1 MKPEMPGQQLSREIL
16 AKLRANKSFKQNRCP
31 TSWHYPTEKEDWQRN
46 ELPEG
51 GCNCDD
57 VVYTGG
63 EWSGDHTFMYS
74 SIIIANTYTKC
85 FKWEREYGTWFYNPA
100 IVRSNNYSYRQV
112 DRHVPAKELR
122 EKLKM
127 AAHREAYMLAHAD
140 HELKKTY
147 NQGYVNIRGVPF
159 SVSRLRKAL
168 MYQDTQEFD
177 LTVITYH
184 DNVPLYNREG
194 CPMLHLRG
202 GSHHIVVFGQH
213 PQETAKFVGMT
224 SIGYDAF
231 E

>member
-16 AKLRANKSFKQNRCP
+16 AKLRANKSFKQSRCP

-57 VVYTGG
+57 VVYTGDML
-63 EWSGDHTFMYS
+63 SGAHTFMYS
-74 SIIIANTYTKC
+74 SIVIANTYTKC
-85 FKWEREYGTWFYNPA
+85 FKWEREYGVYFYNPELLN
-100 IVRSNNYSYRQV
+100 SNQLSYRQV
-112 DRHVPAKELR
+112 DRNVPAKELR

-127 AAHREAYMLAHAD
+127 AAHREAEMLAWATP
-140 HELKKTY
+140 ELKKTY

-168 MYQDTQEFD
+168 MYQDTQQFD
-177 LTVITYH
+177 ITLVTWH
-184 DNVPLYNREG
+184 DETPLYNRDG
-194 CPMLHLRG
+194 CPMLHLMG
-202 GSHHIVVFGQH
+202 GSHHIVVLGQH

-231 E
+231 K